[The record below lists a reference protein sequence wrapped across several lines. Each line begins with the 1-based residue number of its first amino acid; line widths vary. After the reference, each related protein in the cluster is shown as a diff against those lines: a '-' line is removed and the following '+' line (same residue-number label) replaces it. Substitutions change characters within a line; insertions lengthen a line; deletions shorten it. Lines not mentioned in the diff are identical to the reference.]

1 MSGPPNSN
9 NWSQQQNLPVPSSPG
24 IPLRDLGRQNDAQ
37 SDGAE
42 QAGARE
48 ANRSAS
54 VANAGGPNIATY
66 WDGFYQQQQQ
76 QQRSRATSA
85 ASSPIDAAALQ
96 FALPPEIHPPTSS
109 GPGAAPTTPNTTHPY
124 AAQNPY
130 YDETTHVDY
139 YESDRAPLTSSV
151 QPISG
156 ALDTPDGEA
165 QPRDSFQTVSD
176 LGGNSPSRTRTSSNK
191 RLGSD
196 LEPLSLAPGKHRSY
210 GASLTPTDTR
220 PSSRP
225 ISTSDALSKAGSIVR
240 AMSQRVVNIGGEG
253 ETMDSRRRRD
263 RASSRSP
270 SGSRSPSADGRRT
283 LHSSIQLERDT
294 SYPSQVYPPSPVE
307 KKEEPQWA
315 EEHLSV
321 RRLPMPNPLKGY
333 SLGIFAPDNPIRTKL
348 CDLLVNPYMEPV
360 ILLMIVLQVIL
371 LTIESA
377 HNVYDGKHGRPEKWD
392 PSSWINWAMLILFIV
407 FTLEIAARIIVSGF
421 ILNAAEYSTIDRK
434 KGIRTVI
441 SDRYNAYFRPER
453 QPSVKTP
460 RQEVFGPS
468 TFARSFTMMHGQ
480 RLPETVEEQQ
490 RMQLA
495 RRAFLRHG
503 FNRLDFVA
511 VGSFWIAFLLSVTGL
526 EMQHHIF
533 VFRMMSCLRIV
544 RLLAITNGTAVSG
557 RQVYSIGHSVS
568 NSDLRLSC
576 EV

>member
-1 MSGPPNSN
+1 
-9 NWSQQQNLPVPSSPG
+9 
-24 IPLRDLGRQNDAQ
+24 
-37 SDGAE
+37 
-42 QAGARE
+42 
-48 ANRSAS
+48 
-54 VANAGGPNIATY
+54 
-66 WDGFYQQQQQ
+66 
-76 QQRSRATSA
+76 
-85 ASSPIDAAALQ
+85 
-96 FALPPEIHPPTSS
+96 
-109 GPGAAPTTPNTTHPY
+109 
-124 AAQNPY
+124 
-130 YDETTHVDY
+130 
-139 YESDRAPLTSSV
+139 
-151 QPISG
+151 
-156 ALDTPDGEA
+156 
-165 QPRDSFQTVSD
+165 
-176 LGGNSPSRTRTSSNK
+176 
-191 RLGSD
+191 
-196 LEPLSLAPGKHRSY
+196 
-210 GASLTPTDTR
+210 
-220 PSSRP
+220 
-225 ISTSDALSKAGSIVR
+225 
-240 AMSQRVVNIGGEG
+240 
-253 ETMDSRRRRD
+253 
-263 RASSRSP
+263 
-270 SGSRSPSADGRRT
+270 
-283 LHSSIQLERDT
+283 
-294 SYPSQVYPPSPVE
+294 
-307 KKEEPQWA
+307 
-315 EEHLSV
+315 
-321 RRLPMPNPLKGY
+321 MPNPLKGY